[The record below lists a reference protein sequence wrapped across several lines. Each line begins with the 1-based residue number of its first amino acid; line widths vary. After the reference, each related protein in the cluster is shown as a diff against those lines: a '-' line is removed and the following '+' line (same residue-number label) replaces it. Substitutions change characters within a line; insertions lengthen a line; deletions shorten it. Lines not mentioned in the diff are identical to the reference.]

1 MRRAS
6 AKIDRASM
14 SIDPTQVQLLAI
26 ERDYCFASWNHV
38 FILIWRHDTTLEGLK
53 ALDKAMRE
61 HETRCPE
68 GSGLLT
74 IIEQGAP
81 MPSSEVRTAMARF
94 LTELARFIKISAVA
108 FEGAGFRAAAVRGVV
123 TGLTM
128 LARQP
133 YPHKVFAT
141 MPEAAQWLGRSLR
154 ETAKL
159 EVDSESLVKALGEL
173 RERVAKEHP
182 KA

>member
-1 MRRAS
+1 MPEA
-6 AKIDRASM
+6 
-14 SIDPTQVQLLAI
+14 PTTLQMIRL
-26 ERDYCFASWNHV
+26 ERDYCLASWGRV
-38 FILIWRHDTTLEGLK
+38 FIVIWRHDTTMEGVRE
-53 ALDKAMRE
+53 LDRQLASYAPSAPGG
-61 HETRCPE
+61 C
-68 GSGLLT
+68 GLLT

-81 MPSSEVRTAMARF
+81 MPSSEVRTA
-94 LTELARFIKISAVA
+94 LARFMTDGARVIRSSAVA

-141 MPEAAQWLGRSLR
+141 MSEAAQWLCSSLQ
-154 ETAKL
+154 ETAKHHIVSAELCRAL
-159 EVDSESLVKALGEL
+159 EAL
-173 RERVAKEHP
+173 RERVN

>member
-1 MRRAS
+1 MAADDNTAS
-6 AKIDRASM
+6 VIA
-14 SIDPTQVQLLAI
+14 L
-26 ERDYCFASWNHV
+26 EHDYCFAGWNAI
-38 FILIWRHDTTLEGLK
+38 FIVIWRHDTTSDGVRNLDLK
-53 ALDKAMRE
+53 LRDHEKA
-61 HETRCPE
+61 HPDGC
-68 GSGLLT
+68 GLLT

-81 MPSSEVRTAMARF
+81 MPTSEVRTA
-94 LTELARFIKISAVA
+94 LARFMTEGARVIRSSAVA

-141 MPEAAQWLGRSLR
+141 MPDAAQWLGASLR

-159 EVDSESLVKALGEL
+159 NVDSAALLAALSDL
-173 RERVAKEHP
+173 RARVNKG
-182 KA
+182 

>member
-1 MRRAS
+1 MSDAEPNPLQVRALE
-6 AKIDRASM
+6 
-14 SIDPTQVQLLAI
+14 P
-26 ERDYCFASWNHV
+26 DYCLASWKQV
-38 FILIWRHDTTLEGLK
+38 FIVIWRHDTTMEGVRD
-53 ALDKAMRE
+53 LDRQLIA
-61 HETRCPE
+61 HEASCPQ
-68 GSGLLT
+68 GCALLT

-81 MPSSEVRTAMARF
+81 MPSSDVRTA
-94 LTELARFIKISAVA
+94 LARFMTAGARVIKSSAVA

-141 MPEAAQWLGRSLR
+141 MVDAAQWLSGSLKQ
-154 ETAKL
+154 TAGID
-159 EVDSESLVKALGEL
+159 VDSGALLRALGEL
-173 RERVAKEHP
+173 RERVN

>member
-1 MRRAS
+1 MS
-6 AKIDRASM
+6 LDDRAA
-14 SIDPTQVQLLAI
+14 QVVSLTH
-26 ERDYCFASWNHV
+26 DYCLATWHQIYIV
-38 FILIWRHDTTLEGLK
+38 IWRHETTMTGVHELDRRLIELEPGW
-53 ALDKAMRE
+53 
-61 HETRCPE
+61 
-68 GSGLLT
+68 GSGCGLLT

-81 MPSSEVRTAMARF
+81 MPSSEVRTA
-94 LTELARFIKISAVA
+94 LARFMTVAARVIKSSAVA

-141 MPEAAQWLGRSLR
+141 TPEAARWLAGSLK

-159 EVDSESLVKALGEL
+159 DVDSVALIGALEAL
-173 RERVAKEHP
+173 RERVNKG
-182 KA
+182 